1 MFGTTC
7 AAFTTNLAGARLARI
22 AVSLMTSG
30 TTMKVSYN
38 YPPNYETIIAAIPA
52 VAQKK
57 TIIFTYGDTIYNP
70 GGGRI
75 PPELE
80 MHEATHWAQQQALGI
95 DEWWGEYLRNV
106 EFRFL
111 MELEAY
117 RAQYQAVHGRD
128 RRRELLNT
136 ISKDLSSAWYGNLC
150 TKKEAK
156 ERIRAKA

>member
-1 MFGTTC
+1 
-7 AAFTTNLAGARLARI
+7 
-22 AVSLMTSG
+22 
-30 TTMKVSYN
+30 MKISHN
-38 YPPNYETIIAAIPA
+38 YPPNYATIIAAIPA

-80 MHEATHWAQQQALGI
+80 KHEATHCAQQSALGI
-95 DEWWGEYLRNV
+95 DEWWAEYLRNT
-106 EFRFL
+106 EFRFM

-117 RAQYQAVHGRD
+117 RAQYVAAAVYGRQQ
-128 RRRELLNT
+128 RHVLLAGYA
-136 ISKDLSSAWYGNLC
+136 KDLSSPWYGNLC

-156 ERIRAKA
+156 DRIRAKA

>member
-1 MFGTTC
+1 
-7 AAFTTNLAGARLARI
+7 
-22 AVSLMTSG
+22 
-30 TTMKVSYN
+30 MKVSYT
-38 YPPNYETIIAAIPA
+38 YPPNYAKIIKAIPA

-75 PPELE
+75 PPELDK
-80 MHEATHWAQQQALGI
+80 HESTHWQQQRALGI
-95 DEWWGEYLRNV
+95 DEWWAEYLRNN

-117 RAQYQAVHGRD
+117 RAQYVAAARYGREA
-128 RRRELLNT
+128 RRELLNAYA
-136 ISKDLSSAWYGNLC
+136 KDLSSEWYGNLC